1 MALQRTIK
9 AMIKPGDEWG
19 YIAKCLNIPAV
30 TQGRT
35 LDEVVANLEE
45 AIELYFEGENPA
57 ELGFVPDPVILI
69 TFELEPAFAKSGK

>member
-1 MALQRTIK
+1 MVLQRIMRATVK
-9 AMIKPGDEWG
+9 HGEKSG
-19 YIAKCLNIPAV
+19 YYAECADAFIV

-35 LDEVVANLEE
+35 LDEVVANLQE
-45 AIELYFEGENPA
+45 AIELYFEGEDPA